1 MQTLV
6 NAFVTS
12 RLDYCNSLLL
22 GLPSNQL
29 YKLQRVQN
37 AAARLICNV
46 GRFEHITPSLFSLH
60 WLPIAYRIKFKILL
74 LTFKAL
80 NGLAPEYISELLEL
94 KITSRYNLR
103 SSKDMNLLEH
113 SKIKS
118 KATLGDRSFTVAAP
132 KLWNNLPNALR
143 NVSNVDS
150 FKCLLKTYLFKE
162 AYSC

>member
-1 MQTLV
+1 M
-6 NAFVTS
+6 N
-12 RLDYCNSLLL
+12 
-22 GLPSNQL
+22 G
-29 YKLQRVQN
+29 
-37 AAARLICNV
+37 I
-46 GRFEHITPSLFSLH
+46 
-60 WLPIAYRIKFKILL
+60 IKFKILL

-80 NGLAPEYISELLEL
+80 NGLVPEYILELLEL

-113 SKIKS
+113 SKVKS